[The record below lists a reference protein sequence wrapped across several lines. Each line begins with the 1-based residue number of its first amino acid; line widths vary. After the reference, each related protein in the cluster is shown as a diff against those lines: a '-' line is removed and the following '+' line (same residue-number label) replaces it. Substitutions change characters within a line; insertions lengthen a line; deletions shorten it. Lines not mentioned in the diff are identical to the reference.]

1 MFRFNELLGIHNH
14 TTKVSLSNNIE
25 HIGDSEDDSDEEFN
39 GKLFQMKVI

>member
-1 MFRFNELLGIHNH
+1 MNFWEF
-14 TTKVSLSNNIE
+14 TTTQRRVSLSNNIE